1 MLIKSGTGINYL
13 LDYKNGKIKQ
23 GLKIN
28 CPLDDY
34 LRFKPKQ
41 LNIILG
47 HDNVGKSYWINWYF
61 LTLSLTNNLKFI
73 LWSGENQHGQ
83 ILRDLVQMYAGR
95 PFKELTESEI
105 RNYSTFLEQSF
116 TFIDNLKLYNPTE
129 ILEIFRAS
137 DADACLIDPFTGL
150 DREMNYEGNYRF
162 LNMARQFVNETGK
175 TIFINT
181 HPTSESGRNG
191 NLYPEQ
197 HHWKGHLK
205 PPLKDHVEGGKAF
218 LNRCDDMFVIHR
230 LIKHETMKFFTM
242 VGVEKIKDTD
252 TGGQHTALDVPV
264 LCNYNYGVGFTV
276 EGVDPLQNLRPKQAP
291 IFKQQRKLDIWDEIT
306 NNKNQ

>member
-1 MLIKSGTGINYL
+1 MLIKSGSGINYL

-23 GLKIN
+23 GLQIG
-28 CPLDDY
+28 CPLDNY

-41 LNIILG
+41 LNVILG
-47 HDNVGKSYWINWYF
+47 HDNVGKSYWITWYF

-83 ILRDLVQMYAGR
+83 ILRDMVQMYSGR

-116 TFIDNLKLYNPTE
+116 IFIDNSKLYKPAE
-129 ILEIFRAS
+129 LLEIFRNS
-137 DADACLIDPFTGL
+137 NADACLIDPFTGL
-150 DREMNYEGNYRF
+150 DRQMNYEGNYQF
-162 LNMARQFVNETGK
+162 LNLARQFVNETGK
-175 TIFINT
+175 TIYINT
-181 HPTSESGRNG
+181 HPTSESGRSG
-191 NLYPEQ
+191 NLYPEN

-205 PPLKDHVEGGKAF
+205 PPLKDHIEGGKAF

-230 LIKHETMKFFTM
+230 LIKHETMKYFTM

-264 LCNYNYGVGFTV
+264 LCYYNFGVGFTI
-276 EGVDPLQNLRPKQAP
+276 DSINPLQKLKLKQAL
-291 IFKQQRKLDIWDEIT
+291 IFKQQEKLDIWDEIT
-306 NNKNQ
+306 NNTNQ

>member
-1 MLIKSGTGINYL
+1 
-13 LDYKNGKIKQ
+13 
-23 GLKIN
+23 
-28 CPLDDY
+28 
-34 LRFKPKQ
+34 
-41 LNIILG
+41 
-47 HDNVGKSYWINWYF
+47 
-61 LTLSLTNNLKFI
+61 LSLTNNLKFI

-83 ILRDLVQMYAGR
+83 ILRDMVQMYSGR
-95 PFKELTESEI
+95 PFKELSESEI
-105 RNYSTFLEQSF
+105 LTYSTYLEQSF
-116 TFIDNLKLYNPTE
+116 TFIDNSKLYKPTE
-129 ILEIFRAS
+129 LLEIFRAS

-205 PPLKDHVEGGKAF
+205 PPLKDHIEGGKAF

-230 LIKHETMKFFTM
+230 LIKHETMKYFTM

-252 TGGQHTALDVPV
+252 TGGKHTALDVPV
-264 LCNYNYGVGFTV
+264 LCNYNYGVGFTIDSI
-276 EGVDPLQNLRPKQAP
+276 DPLQKLRPKQAP
-291 IFKQQRKLDIWDEIT
+291 IFKQQKKLDIWDEIT
-306 NNKNQ
+306 NKANQ